1 MCFTCVFELSRQHFE
16 TFLHS
21 LADLCE
27 INKRSSTESGV
38 MALKKKEIVST
49 VEPCMVNWYLKI
61 CMPTDAVSMSHAST
75 GSHKYDKAL

>member
-1 MCFTCVFELSRQHFE
+1 
-16 TFLHS
+16 
-21 LADLCE
+21 
-27 INKRSSTESGV
+27 
-38 MALKKKEIVST
+38 MALKKKEIVSA